1 MSKGT
6 SGAASAKRAR
16 EADWDFNYL
25 NAAANEG
32 QLPGANS
39 HAEICAPTFTAT
51 IIDEMRPQ
59 TVGRVLGVGL
69 RVAGRLAG
77 QRLAGTVG
85 NSGNPASRPLT
96 IDGVISPAA
105 QRNAG
110 RKTGKATANVARGVG
125 GFLRPFSRVGGII
138 FLEVAGVF
146 FLLFVLVFGQMM
158 WRMRSSY
165 AQGPDHPKFLM
176 AVGLMLVFLY
186 LSASSF
192 WRARRK

>member
-1 MSKGT
+1 MGT
-6 SGAASAKRAR
+6 SGAAASAKRAR
-16 EADWDFNYL
+16 EAYLDFNYL

-39 HAEICAPTFTAT
+39 NAKICAPTFAAT

-85 NSGNPASRPLT
+85 NPGNPTSRPVT
-96 IDGVISPAA
+96 IAGMISPET

-110 RKTGKATANVARGVG
+110 RQTGKATANVARGVG
-125 GFLRPFSRVGGII
+125 GFLRPFRRVGGIV

-146 FLLFVLVFGQMM
+146 FLLFVLVFGQMV
-158 WRMRSSY
+158 WRMRSNY